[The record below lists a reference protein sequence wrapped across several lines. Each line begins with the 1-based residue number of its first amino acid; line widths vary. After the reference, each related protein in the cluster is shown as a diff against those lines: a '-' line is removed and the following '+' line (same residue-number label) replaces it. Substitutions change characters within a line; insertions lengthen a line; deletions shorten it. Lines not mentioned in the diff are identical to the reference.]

1 MVGLDKNVSG
11 IKSSFTMLCTPLMG
25 TTVDQMLIQ
34 MKQAKEIGVDLVEIR
49 LDCLKIFNPHQ
60 DLQTLIKHC
69 PLPTIVAFR

>member
-1 MVGLDKNVSG
+1 MAGLDTNVSG
-11 IKSSFTMLCTPLMG
+11 IKSSFTKLCTPLMG
-25 TTVDQMLIQ
+25 TTVDQMLTQ

-69 PLPTIVAFR
+69 PLPTIVAFP